1 VDNSGKQAEATG
13 GKAKTPAAPPSGLD
27 DVAILARFVA
37 GPEDAPGLIAYA
49 LHRKA
54 LMAFRDGFRTH
65 HGRDAGDGDEAAFL
79 IGEISEARLEA
90 YRKAAAALIP
100 EASSAAAP
108 PPQPKRRTRWPWFG
122 MWVDAPLGPAGDPD
136 RINWR
141 GLFGRLFVLLLAV
154 VVTAL
159 LLRLLFVKT

>member
-1 VDNSGKQAEATG
+1 MVTG
-13 GKAKTPAAPPSGLD
+13 GEAILPAAQRSGLD
-27 DVAILARFVA
+27 EPAILARFVLS
-37 GPEDAPGLIAYA
+37 PEDAQGHIAYA

-54 LMAFRDGFRTH
+54 LLAFRDGFRSH
-65 HGRDAGDGDEAAFL
+65 NGCDAAEADEAAFL
-79 IGEISEARLEA
+79 IGEVSEARLEA
-90 YRKAAAALIP
+90 YRKAAAALLP
-100 EASSAAAP
+100 EASPAPASP
-108 PPQPKRRTRWPWFG
+108 PPAKRRTRWPWFG